1 MQGNIS
7 TLRTEFGLN
16 PAQHLENHVIFYL
29 YDTEA
34 LRDAMSQDNAI
45 SNGIVNVSEVL
56 KNKEKNLSSDI
67 EESLSI
73 EDFNIGG
80 RAI

>member
-34 LRDAMSQDNAI
+34 
-45 SNGIVNVSEVL
+45 
-56 KNKEKNLSSDI
+56 
-67 EESLSI
+67 
-73 EDFNIGG
+73 
-80 RAI
+80 